1 MRSEEESKIIQL
13 YYDEAA
19 SHDLLSRE
27 EEISLFETLH
37 KWTHDKSNCG
47 ARKRQ
52 KGKEARE
59 KLIKSNLRL
68 VIKIAKQFMGS
79 GLDLGDLINE
89 GNSGLIK
96 GIDRFK
102 LGKGA
107 KLSHYAGFWI
117 RQCIMRALA
126 NQGRTIRLPQG
137 AVQQKINIIKFV
149 NKHENKHNCRP
160 STEEIAKKLKMPV
173 DRVILL
179 NESSLNVAS
188 LNAPVS
194 NKHEME
200 GADLKEMGDSL
211 ADDKFALPDESAM
224 INNDNNLLY
233 NCLKKLDNRERYIIE
248 KRFALDC
255 QKPETL
261 EVIGDHFGV
270 TRERI
275 RQVETQAMRKLRLL
289 LKKSL
294 QK

>member
-13 YYDEAA
+13 YYEEAA

-27 EEISLFETLH
+27 EEIALFETMH
-37 KWTHDKSNCG
+37 EWTNNKSQCG
-47 ARKRQ
+47 GSKRK
-52 KGKEARE
+52 KGREARE

-79 GLDLGDLINE
+79 GLDLADLINE

-102 LGKGA
+102 LNQGA
-107 KLSHYAGFWI
+107 QLSHYAGFWI

-137 AVQQKINIIKFV
+137 AVQQKINIIKFI
-149 NKHENKHNCRP
+149 NKYETKHDCRP
-160 STEEIAKKLKMPV
+160 SNEEIAKAIKIPLE
-173 DRVILL
+173 RVILL
-179 NESSLNVAS
+179 NEASLTVAS
-188 LNAPVS
+188 LNAPVL
-194 NKHEME
+194 NKGEE
-200 GADLKEMGDSL
+200 GREIKEMGDTL
-211 ADDKFALPDESAM
+211 ADERFAVPDELAM

-233 NCLKKLDNRERYIIE
+233 NCLEKLDNRERYIIS

-261 EVIGDHFGV
+261 EVIGNHFGV

-275 RQVETQAMRKLRLL
+275 RQVETQAMRKLRHL
-289 LKKSL
+289 LKNSL
-294 QK
+294 KK